1 MLVWSLL
8 VFLEKAAFLS
18 ISYLFVLWLCLT
30 LAVMGQCPVVLG
42 TSEASNRKQKS
53 NG

>member
-8 VFLEKAAFLS
+8 VFLEEKTFLN
-18 ISYLFVLWLCLT
+18 ITYLFVLRLCLRA
-30 LAVMGQCPVVLG
+30 AVVGQCPVVLG
-42 TSEASNRKQKS
+42 ASEASNRKIKS

>member
-8 VFLEKAAFLS
+8 IFLEKKAFLNTT
-18 ISYLFVLWLCLT
+18 YLFVLWWCLRV
-30 LAVMGQCPVVLG
+30 AVMGQCPVVQG
-42 TSEASNRKQKS
+42 TSEASNRKIKS